1 MKPILKTT
9 IALILILSFHTGFTQ
24 TLTWTG
30 NTNANWNIP
39 GNWSGGVV
47 PNSTY
52 NVIIPANPTRQ
63 PFISSANA
71 SCKSLTINSGATLTV
86 SGYTLSVSNDINISG
101 KLTMNNQSGI
111 INAYGDVNW
120 ESGSTAG
127 FTANTLFYV
136 YGGWKF
142 QTGSNVN
149 LTYGTVVFTGPNT
162 NNILCNSASSAF
174 NNIAINKSSN
184 AILGI
189 NTYSNFPL
197 QINGYIDV
205 YNGSTLHVYSS
216 KDLIIKGN
224 IISNGVFQCYD
235 GTVKLAGTSQI
246 LRMNTGDYFNNFTFN
261 QSGTV
266 TINNTNTNIVEVKKD
281 VVINSGVFNM
291 QDRIMRV
298 GGNWTNTK
306 GSSAF
311 NAGTGRVIFNGSGH
325 QYVKSSEKF
334 NILEIDKGA
343 ALRVDSASYIVICN
357 KYEWKKG
364 SIDVYKGT
372 FTALDLVNNGIYGS
386 YYVNPGGTINLH
398 QDASGWIDLN
408 GKFNFNGGGTINV
421 YGGSGYSY
429 WARGGNAEIYMNG
442 GVLDFKNQ
450 GIYIYNPSSYTFTH
464 NITGGTIRT
473 SKGLS
478 CYRTDFTPA
487 GGTFEFYGST
497 DASIYMAQ
505 GSHLYEVKINKIS
518 KEGDENYTSEP
529 VYDQRSGEMISEGGK
544 ANTITLA
551 SNFVATRDLI
561 IEAGNF
567 NLSTYTC
574 NVAGTTRVFGK
585 LIMNNSA
592 NDLTTYRM
600 EWDDGS
606 SANVTAGTFHAKYWD
621 FREGTTAKLGTGN
634 TAYVTLSIYHPKS
647 NDAEFGNLVL
657 EPSSKNIT
665 DDDNTKTYY
674 PFRVMGNMLI
684 KSGANWDFSNHW
696 IVVGNFTIEN
706 GANILF
712 SGDLEVGGALNL
724 YGTLRNN
731 INTVTIQGAFTFP
744 STGWLRLYNSTFTN
758 NYNSSTTYTNLDGKL
773 TMNNNSLLEF
783 PGTNITIGNTFIN
796 EVSGGTLRFGRTLNA
811 PNVNNFKLD
820 HGTVE
825 FISAYP
831 SSVSVYNG
839 NYLNDVVINKTG
851 VSFLVD
857 KNLVIKND
865 LEINSGV
872 LNASDKTITIG
883 GDWENNAGL
892 SGFNAGTGRVIFNGS
907 GHQYVNSSENFNILE
922 ANMKA
927 TLCVD
932 NVAHT
937 LTCNKYDWKKG
948 GIDVIKGTFT
958 ALDLVQNGIFGSY
971 YVNPDATIN
980 LHQDAAGLIDLN
992 GQLNFN
998 GGGNINIY
1006 GGSSS
1011 SYWPWDGN
1019 AEINMNGGVL
1029 DFKDQKIYIY
1039 NSPSYSFTHNITGGT
1054 IRTSKGL
1061 SCYRTDFTPA
1071 KGTFEFYGST
1081 DASINMVSGSHLYD
1095 VKINKSSKEGD
1106 ESFTGEP
1113 VYDQQSGEMISEGGK
1128 ANTITLASNFVATGK
1143 LIIEAGNFNLST
1155 YTCNVAGTTRVFGKL
1170 IMNNAANDLTTT
1182 YMEWDNGSSANV
1194 TAGTFHARTWDFSEG
1209 TTAKLGTGNTAY
1221 VTSTIYHPTSN
1232 DAEFGNLVI
1241 EPSSKNITDDDNTKP
1256 YYPNRVMGNMLI
1268 KSGANWNFINRW
1280 IVVGNFT
1287 IENGANILFGADLEV
1302 GGSLNLAGKLELRNN
1317 TTATIQ
1323 GAFIFPSTGWL
1334 TLNNGTFTNN
1344 YNSTTYTNLDG
1355 KLTMNNNSLLEFP
1368 GTNIMIENSFINEVS
1383 GGTLRFGRTLNAPNV
1398 NNFKLDHGT
1407 VEFISA
1413 YPNHSVSVYNGN
1425 YLNDVV
1431 INKTGVSF
1439 LVDKNLVIKNNLEIN
1454 SGSLNTLSNQVTVS
1468 GNVTI
1473 NNGGHLS
1480 MGAGGGLAMAA
1491 SKSVTVKNGG
1501 LIEFN
1506 GESGT
1511 QSKITRNSSGYYA
1524 LNIESG
1530 GKIGA
1535 EHTIF
1540 EYMNTD
1546 GVNIKPGAIVDI
1558 DKSFNNCLFRNG
1570 QSNGRLL
1577 TIENDQTFAVNYA
1590 IFPNNSWSGNYN
1602 VYKSENSGMVTFGGH
1617 SGDFSGGSN
1626 EWDPHNRLHW
1636 GGEVAGNVA
1645 LQGVDVVS
1653 GQDICFDAT
1662 SILTVAGGGNTFV
1675 VQDGGNVNLIAGHNI
1690 RMLEGTSVHSG
1701 AYLHAYISNEY
1712 CTLPPAML
1720 AAEEDTDAYTETVS
1734 EKSSEVFE
1742 NRINDLFRVYP
1753 NPTTGIFT
1761 LELNTGN
1768 ESGSVRIE
1776 IFNLLGE
1783 RILNTEQQTNSHYQ
1797 LDLSG
1802 NKAGVYFIRV
1812 NSSGRI
1818 DQKKLI
1824 KH

>member
-30 NTNANWNIP
+30 NANANWNIP

-71 SCKSLTINSGATLTV
+71 SCKSLTINSGATLTI

-101 KLTMNNQSGI
+101 KLAMNNQSGI

-149 LTYGTVVFTGPNT
+149 LTNGTVIFTGPNT
-162 NNILCNSASSAF
+162 NNILCNSTSSAF

-205 YNGSTLHVYSS
+205 HNGSTLHVYSS

-235 GTVKLAGTSQI
+235 GTVKLAGTSQS
-246 LRMNTGDYFNNFTFN
+246 LRMNTGDYFNNLTFN

-364 SIDVYKGT
+364 GIDVYKGT

-487 GGTFEFYGST
+487 KGTFEFYGSS
-497 DASIYMAQ
+497 DISLYMAQ
-505 GSHLYEVKINKIS
+505 GSHLYEVKINKSS
-518 KEGDENYTSEP
+518 KEGNNEAPDTDGLLS
-529 VYDQRSGEMISEGGK
+529 
-544 ANTITLA
+544 NTLNLA
-551 SNFVATRDLI
+551 SDIKI
-561 IEAGNF
+561 IK
-567 NLSTYTC
+567 NLE
-574 NVAGTTRVFGK
+574 
-585 LIMNNSA
+585 I
-592 NDLTTYRM
+592 
-600 EWDDGS
+600 S
-606 SANVTAGTFHAKYWD
+606 S
-621 FREGTTAKLGTGN
+621 
-634 TAYVTLSIYHPKS
+634 
-647 NDAEFGNLVL
+647 
-657 EPSSKNIT
+657 
-665 DDDNTKTYY
+665 
-674 PFRVMGNMLI
+674 
-684 KSGANWDFSNHW
+684 
-696 IVVGNFTIEN
+696 
-706 GANILF
+706 
-712 SGDLEVGGALNL
+712 
-724 YGTLRNN
+724 GTL
-731 INTVTIQGAFTFP
+731 
-744 STGWLRLYNSTFTN
+744 
-758 NYNSSTTYTNLDGKL
+758 
-773 TMNNNSLLEF
+773 
-783 PGTNITIGNTFIN
+783 
-796 EVSGGTLRFGRTLNA
+796 
-811 PNVNNFKLD
+811 
-820 HGTVE
+820 H
-825 FISAYP
+825 
-831 SSVSVYNG
+831 
-839 NYLNDVVINKTG
+839 
-851 VSFLVD
+851 
-857 KNLVIKND
+857 
-865 LEINSGV
+865 
-872 LNASDKTITIG
+872 ASDKTITIG

-892 SGFNAGTGRVIFNGS
+892 SGFNAGTGRVIFNGTK
-907 GHQYVNSSENFNILE
+907 HQYVKSSENFNILE
-922 ANMKA
+922 ANMEA

-980 LHQDAAGLIDLN
+980 LHQDASGWIDLN
-992 GQLNFN
+992 GKFNFN
-998 GGGNINIY
+998 GGGTINVY
-1006 GGSSS
+1006 GGSGY
-1011 SYWPWDGN
+1011 SYWARGGN
-1019 AEINMNGGVL
+1019 AEIYMNSGVL
-1029 DFKDQKIYIY
+1029 DFKNQGIYIY
-1039 NSPSYSFTHNITGGT
+1039 NPSSYTFTHNITGGT

-1061 SCYRTDFTPA
+1061 SCYRIDFTPA
-1071 KGTFEFYGST
+1071 GGTFEFYSST

-1113 VYDQQSGEMISEGGK
+1113 VYDQRSGEMISEGGK
-1128 ANTITLASNFVATGK
+1128 ANTLTLASNFIATGN
-1143 LIIEAGNFNLST
+1143 LTIETGSFNLSS

-1170 IMNNAANDLTTT
+1170 IMNNAANDLTT
-1182 YMEWDNGSSANV
+1182 YNMYWDDGSSANV
-1194 TAGTFHARTWDFSEG
+1194 TAGTFHVRHWDFKEG

-1221 VTSTIYHPTSN
+1221 VYGLYFPESN
-1232 DAEFGNLVI
+1232 DAEFGNLVRV
-1241 EPSSKNITDDDNTKP
+1241 PWSKNITDDDNTKT
-1256 YYPNRVMGNMLI
+1256 YYPVRVMGYMLI
-1268 KSGANWNFINRW
+1268 KSGADLDYYTSGSPL
-1280 IVVGNFT
+1280 IVVGNLT
-1287 IENGANILFGADLEV
+1287 IENGASIKFSGDDLEV
-1302 GGSLNLAGKLELRNN
+1302 GGSLDLAGKLRVYYDR
-1317 TTATIQ
+1317 TATIQ
-1323 GAFIFPSTGWL
+1323 GAFTFPSTGWL
-1334 TLNNGTFTNN
+1334 ILDKGTFTNN
-1344 YNSTTYTNLDG
+1344 YNSATYTNLYG
-1355 KLTMNNNSLLEFP
+1355 KLTMDNNSLLEFP
-1368 GTNIMIENSFINEVS
+1368 GTNIMIGNTFVNEVNA
-1383 GGTLRFGRTLNAPNV
+1383 GTLRFGRNLNAPNA
-1398 NNFKLDHGT
+1398 NNFQLDHGT

-1439 LVDKNLVIKNNLEIN
+1439 LVDKNLVIKNDLEIN

-1480 MGAGGGLAMAA
+1480 MGAGGVLAMAA

-1540 EYMNTD
+1540 EYMNTN
-1546 GVNIKPGAIVDI
+1546 GVNIKPGAII
-1558 DKSFNNCLFRNG
+1558 DPANAFTSCIFRLG
-1570 QSNGRLL
+1570 QSGGRLL
-1577 TIENDQTFAVNYA
+1577 TLDNNQTLVIYNAVFPGSPSTYNVSKNVDTGMI
-1590 IFPNNSWSGNYN
+1590 IFVDHSGNFSGAAREQDHFSRVHWTGDLAPSVNLNGVNIEEGQN
-1602 VYKSENSGMVTFGGH
+1602 VCFEALQTITT
-1617 SGDFSGGSN
+1617 GGSN
-1626 EWDPHNRLHW
+1626 IFVVENSASANL
-1636 GGEVAGNVA
+1636 VAG
-1645 LQGVDVVS
+1645 QK
-1653 GQDICFDAT
+1653 
-1662 SILTVAGGGNTFV
+1662 ILMLPGTHAK
-1675 VQDGGNVNLIAGHNI
+1675 DG
-1690 RMLEGTSVHSG
+1690 S
-1701 AYLHAYISNEY
+1701 YLHAWISSVGFCSGLPLSIIASKTEEEVLPTHIKAE
-1712 CTLPPAML
+1712 TL
-1720 AAEEDTDAYTETVS
+1720 
-1734 EKSSEVFE
+1734 
-1742 NRINDLFRVYP
+1742 NDERFFKVYP
-1753 NPTTGIFT
+1753 NPTKGIFT
-1761 LELNTGN
+1761 LELNSVN
-1768 ESGSVRIE
+1768 ESGSVKIE

-1797 LDLSG
+1797 FDLSG
-1802 NKAGVYFIRV
+1802 NKAGIYFIRV
-1812 NSSGRI
+1812 ICGENNKI
-1818 DQKKLI
+1818 EKLI
-1824 KH
+1824 KQ